1 MRAIFQ
7 HELRGAFHGLAAYLF
22 CAFLLVFVGV
32 GAMIYNIQA
41 AVANFEYVLQ
51 FVCIGLVVIVPVL
64 TMRSFAE
71 ERRQKTDQL
80 LYSLPLGTWDIV
92 AGKYLALV
100 TVFLVPMVFISAYP
114 LLFSLYGEVYLP
126 SAYGSLFAF
135 LLLLGAALIA
145 AGIFVSSLTE
155 SQGFAAGI
163 AIAAFL
169 LNYYSVSLA
178 EQVSATALGSLL
190 ALGVTA
196 LLLALLIR
204 ALTRNAALAWGVG
217 GVCALAALA
226 VYLIDAA
233 KLEGLLPTLMEKLSL
248 FERFYPFVNGI
259 FDWTSVVFYGSV
271 IVFFLFLTVMSL
283 EKRRYN

>member
-100 TVFLVPMVFISAYP
+100 TVFLVPMLFISAYP

-126 SAYGSLFAF
+126 SAYGSLLAF
-135 LLLLGAALIA
+135 LLLGAALIA

>member
-114 LLFSLYGEVYLP
+114 LLFSIYGEVYLP
-126 SAYGSLFAF
+126 SAYGSLLAF
-135 LLLLGAALIA
+135 LLLGAALIA

>member
-32 GAMIYNIQA
+32 GTMIYNIQA

-114 LLFSLYGEVYLP
+114 MLFSLYGEVYLP

-135 LLLLGAALIA
+135 LLLGAALIA

-271 IVFFLFLTVMSL
+271 IVFFLFLPVMSL

>member
-126 SAYGSLFAF
+126 SAYGSLIAF
-135 LLLLGAALIA
+135 LLLGAALIA

-196 LLLALLIR
+196 LLLVLLIR

-217 GVCALAALA
+217 GVCALAALV
-226 VYLIDAA
+226 VYLIDAV

>member
-126 SAYGSLFAF
+126 SAYGSLIAF
-135 LLLLGAALIA
+135 LLLGAALIA

-178 EQVSATALGSLL
+178 EQVSATVLGSLL

>member
-22 CAFLLVFVGV
+22 CAFLLAFVGA

-41 AVANFEYVLQ
+41 AVANFEYVLK

-126 SAYGSLFAF
+126 SAYGSLLAF
-135 LLLLGAALIA
+135 LLLGAALIA

-217 GVCALAALA
+217 GVCALAALV

-248 FERFYPFVNGI
+248 FERFYPVVNGI

>member
-1 MRAIFQ
+1 MD
-7 HELRGAFHGLAAYLF
+7 
-22 CAFLLVFVGV
+22 
-32 GAMIYNIQA
+32 
-41 AVANFEYVLQ
+41 
-51 FVCIGLVVIVPVL
+51 
-64 TMRSFAE
+64 E
-71 ERRQKTDQL
+71 ERNFTIEPEDEPPAQSEYTQPDYIPEWTQPTQPEEPEEPKKKRR
-80 LYSLPLGTWDIV
+80 TWLKI
-92 AGKYLALV
+92 
-100 TVFLVPMVFISAYP
+100 
-114 LLFSLYGEVYLP
+114 
-126 SAYGSLFAF
+126 
-135 LLLLGAALIA
+135 
-145 AGIFVSSLTE
+145 
-155 SQGFAAGI
+155 
-163 AIAAFL
+163 
-169 LNYYSVSLA
+169 
-178 EQVSATALGSLL
+178 
-190 ALGVTA
+190 TA

>member
-126 SAYGSLFAF
+126 SAYGSLLAF
-135 LLLLGAALIA
+135 LLLGAALIA

-217 GVCALAALA
+217 GVCALAALV
-226 VYLIDAA
+226 VYLMDAA

>member
-135 LLLLGAALIA
+135 LLLGAALIA

>member
-22 CAFLLVFVGV
+22 CAFLLAFVGA

-126 SAYGSLFAF
+126 SAYGSLLAF
-135 LLLLGAALIA
+135 LLLGAALIA

>member
-126 SAYGSLFAF
+126 SAYGSLLAF
-135 LLLLGAALIA
+135 LLLGAALIA

-233 KLEGLLPTLMEKLSL
+233 KLEGLLPTLMKKLSL

>member
-64 TMRSFAE
+64 TMRSCAE

-126 SAYGSLFAF
+126 SAYGSLLAF
-135 LLLLGAALIA
+135 LLLGAALIA

-217 GVCALAALA
+217 GVCALAALV

>member
-135 LLLLGAALIA
+135 LLLGAALIA

-217 GVCALAALA
+217 GVCALAALV

>member
-22 CAFLLVFVGV
+22 CAFLLAFVGA

-126 SAYGSLFAF
+126 SAYGSLLAF
-135 LLLLGAALIA
+135 LLLGAALIA

-217 GVCALAALA
+217 GVCALAALV

-248 FERFYPFVNGI
+248 FERFYPVVNGI

>member
-100 TVFLVPMVFISAYP
+100 TVFLVPKVFISAYP

-126 SAYGSLFAF
+126 SAYGSLLAF
-135 LLLLGAALIA
+135 LLLGAALIA

-217 GVCALAALA
+217 GVCALAALV

>member
-126 SAYGSLFAF
+126 SAYGSLIAF
-135 LLLLGAALIA
+135 LLLGAALIA

-226 VYLIDAA
+226 VYLIDVA

>member
-71 ERRQKTDQL
+71 ERRQKTDQI

-126 SAYGSLFAF
+126 SAYGSLLAF
-135 LLLLGAALIA
+135 LLLGAALIA

>member
-71 ERRQKTDQL
+71 ERRQKTDQI

-126 SAYGSLFAF
+126 SAYGSLLAF
-135 LLLLGAALIA
+135 LLLGAALIA

-204 ALTRNAALAWGVG
+204 ALTRNAAIAWGVG

>member
-114 LLFSLYGEVYLP
+114 LLFSIYGEVYLP
-126 SAYGSLFAF
+126 SAYGSLLAF
-135 LLLLGAALIA
+135 LLLGAALIA

-178 EQVSATALGSLL
+178 DQVSATALGSLL

>member
-22 CAFLLVFVGV
+22 CAFLLVFVGA

-126 SAYGSLFAF
+126 SAYGSLLAF
-135 LLLLGAALIA
+135 LLLGAALIA

-217 GVCALAALA
+217 GVCALAALV

>member
-22 CAFLLVFVGV
+22 CAFLLVFVGA

-126 SAYGSLFAF
+126 SAYGSLLAF
-135 LLLLGAALIA
+135 LLLGAALIA

-178 EQVSATALGSLL
+178 EQVSATALGALL

-217 GVCALAALA
+217 GVCALAALV

>member
-126 SAYGSLFAF
+126 SAYGSLLAF
-135 LLLLGAALIA
+135 LLLGAALIA

-204 ALTRNAALAWGVG
+204 ALTRNARPRLGRGRRLRPGGPGGLSHRRREAGGTAADADGEAFPLRAL
-217 GVCALAALA
+217 
-226 VYLIDAA
+226 
-233 KLEGLLPTLMEKLSL
+233 LSL
-248 FERFYPFVNGI
+248 CERDLRLDQRGVLRLRHR
-259 FDWTSVVFYGSV
+259 
-271 IVFFLFLTVMSL
+271 LFPVPHRDVPG
-283 EKRRYN
+283 EEEV

>member
-80 LYSLPLGTWDIV
+80 LYSLPLRTWDIV

-126 SAYGSLFAF
+126 SAYGSLLAF
-135 LLLLGAALIA
+135 LLLGAALIA

-217 GVCALAALA
+217 GICALAALV

>member
-126 SAYGSLFAF
+126 SAYGSLLAF
-135 LLLLGAALIA
+135 LLLGAALIA

-217 GVCALAALA
+217 GVCALA

>member
-22 CAFLLVFVGV
+22 CAFLLAFVGA

-126 SAYGSLFAF
+126 SAYGSLLAF
-135 LLLLGAALIA
+135 LLLGAALIA

-217 GVCALAALA
+217 GVCALAALV

>member
-64 TMRSFAE
+64 TMRSFDE

-126 SAYGSLFAF
+126 SAYGSLLAF
-135 LLLLGAALIA
+135 LLLGAALIA

-217 GVCALAALA
+217 GVCALAALV

>member
-41 AVANFEYVLQ
+41 AVANFEYVLR

-126 SAYGSLFAF
+126 SAYGSLLAF
-135 LLLLGAALIA
+135 LLLGAALIA

-217 GVCALAALA
+217 GVCALAALV

>member
-126 SAYGSLFAF
+126 SAYGSLLAF
-135 LLLLGAALIA
+135 LLLGAALIA

-271 IVFFLFLTVMSL
+271 IVFFRFLTVMSL

>member
-7 HELRGAFHGLAAYLF
+7 HELRGACHGLAAYLF

-126 SAYGSLFAF
+126 SAYGSLLAF
-135 LLLLGAALIA
+135 LLLGAALIA

>member
-22 CAFLLVFVGV
+22 CAFLLAFVGV

-126 SAYGSLFAF
+126 SAYGSLLAF
-135 LLLLGAALIA
+135 LLLGAALIA

-248 FERFYPFVNGI
+248 FECFYPFVNGI

>member
-114 LLFSLYGEVYLP
+114 MLFSLYGEVYLP

-135 LLLLGAALIA
+135 LLLGAALIA

-217 GVCALAALA
+217 GVCALAALV

>member
-126 SAYGSLFAF
+126 SAYGSLLAF
-135 LLLLGAALIA
+135 LLLGAALIA

-217 GVCALAALA
+217 GVCALAALV

-233 KLEGLLPTLMEKLSL
+233 KLEGLLPTLMETLSL

>member
-64 TMRSFAE
+64 TIRSFAE

-126 SAYGSLFAF
+126 SAYGSLLAF
-135 LLLLGAALIA
+135 LLLGAALIA

-217 GVCALAALA
+217 GVCALAALV